1 MKLKEYITALKDI
14 EQTHPDVEVVHSSD
28 DEGNTFGKVY
38 YHPALGR
45 FEGHVWKTEG
55 DLEEDGGEV
64 NAVCIN

>member
-55 DLEEDGGEV
+55 ELEEDGDEV